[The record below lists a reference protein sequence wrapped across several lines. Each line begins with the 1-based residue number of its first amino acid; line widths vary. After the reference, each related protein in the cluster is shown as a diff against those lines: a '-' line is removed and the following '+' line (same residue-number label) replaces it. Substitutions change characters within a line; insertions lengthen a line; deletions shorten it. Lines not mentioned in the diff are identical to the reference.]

1 MILKR
6 LAQLTLPVVLI
17 AHGSVAEALTAHSAL
32 TATAISTSQIRLSW
46 VGVNQGEL
54 SYSIERSLSS
64 TGGFAQIGTAGRY
77 ATSYTSSG
85 LAPGTRYYYRV
96 RAIKNGTASLY
107 SNVAGATTFG
117 VVTTTTFTTTTFITS
132 TSTTS
137 TTLGGSSGPVANAG
151 PDQFTQTLTMVPF
164 NGFRSLDSGGTITS
178 YAWTFGDG
186 GSASGMAVSHAYA
199 ASGSYN
205 AILTVTDSRGM
216 RASDTAMVQVANRP
230 PVANAGPDQTAA
242 VGSPVTFNGAGSSDP
257 DGAITAYA
265 WTFGDGASA
274 SGASVTHSYAAGGT
288 YTATLTVTDNRG
300 AQGTDS
306 ALVTVTGQAAGPL
319 PWAKRFGSAASDFS
333 NGVA

>member
-6 LAQLTLPVVLI
+6 LAQLALPVVLI
-17 AHGSVAEALTAHSAL
+17 AHGSVAEALTAPSAL

-54 SYSIERSLSS
+54 SYSIERSMSS
-64 TGGFAQIGTAGRY
+64 TSGFAQIGTAGRS

-117 VVTTTTFTTTTFITS
+117 VVTTTTFMTT

-137 TTLGGSSGPVANAG
+137 TTLAGSSGPVANAG
-151 PDQFTQTLTMVPF
+151 PDQFTQTLTMVQF
-164 NGFRSLDSGGTITS
+164 NGLRSVDSGGTITS
-178 YAWTFGDG
+178 YAWMFGDG

-199 ASGSYN
+199 VPGAYN
-205 AILTVTDSRGM
+205 ATLTVTDSRGM
-216 RASDTAMVQVANRP
+216 RGSDTATVQVANRP
-230 PVANAGPDQTAA
+230 PVANAGPDQTGA